1 MVFETQIDLLGNNV
15 IEDENAINNGYS
27 FSGSIDE
34 YGFIHLTPYS
44 KTATTPT

>member
-1 MVFETQIDLLGNNV
+1 MNKACFLDRDGVI